1 LPGLKCCGLKFGA
14 DTFGIP
20 TEGTFGTL
28 GNGGTDGVLI
38 PDMLGK
44 LGVDTLGT
52 DGTLGNGGTDG
63 IAGIEGFGI
72 LDAIS
77 DFFAIANFNPFDA
90 SVGGPGNA
98 GSISLNDLS
107 LFIILVQI
115 ELLLVLLFLTYL

>member
-1 LPGLKCCGLKFGA
+1 
-14 DTFGIP
+14 
-20 TEGTFGTL
+20 
-28 GNGGTDGVLI
+28 
-38 PDMLGK
+38 MLGK

-52 DGTLGNGGTDG
+52 DGTLGNGGTDGIAGFGTLG

-98 GSISLNDLS
+98 GSTSLNDLS